1 MYERPIPRENNAV
14 IYYQWPCGCW
24 FRETLKPVGI
34 NGWDRTSFNS
44 EVCSQHNQNARLVD
58 SPRIFALIAGTRYGD
73 AQRTFS

>member
-1 MYERPIPRENNAV
+1 MYERPTPRENAV

-34 NGWDRTSFNS
+34 NGWDRIFFNS
-44 EVCSQHNQNARLVD
+44 NVCTEHDRKARFAN
-58 SPRIFALIAGTRYGD
+58 SPRIFALIAGVHYGD